1 MAVYTYLWRFRVSPG
16 AEEEFRRHYGPD
28 GTWAALFRR
37 APGYLDTRLL
47 ADLDR
52 PSEFVTI
59 DRWRY
64 EESFLEFR
72 RRFARE
78 FAELDEWCATLT
90 ENETQL
96 GSYTES

>member
-1 MAVYTYLWRFRVSPG
+1 MAVYTYLWRFRVRPG

-37 APGYLDTRLL
+37 APGYLHTRLL

-52 PSEFVTI
+52 PSEFLTV
-59 DRWRY
+59 DRWRD
-64 EESFLEFR
+64 EASFLEFR

-78 FAELDEWCATLT
+78 FEEQDRRCAPLT
-90 ENETQL
+90 EVETEL
-96 GSYTES
+96 GRFREI